1 MTKLLVILVVLG
13 FCGLMSADSGSQI
26 DNDLYQ
32 IEHAIGDSQEFTPIG
47 QVNLRHL
54 KQTQNAA
61 HYQMLDSADE
71 SKQSNIPKQIPVELL
86 STELETFR
94 LEPVHI
100 DQIESSLRANEHSI
114 YQLRLC
120 KKTLPSQPQKCLA
133 STFTHLKFD
142 SSFFNYFTVVKI
154 ISNTRITFRNI
165 FEIVNYMIFDIFVK
179 FKRRLLRKKK

>member
-1 MTKLLVILVVLG
+1 MTKLLVILVVFG
-13 FCGLMSADSGSQI
+13 FCGLMSADSSSQI

-71 SKQSNIPKQIPVELL
+71 SKQSNIPQQIPVELL

-100 DQIESSLRANEHSI
+100 DQIESSLRANEHSV

-142 SSFFNYFTVVKI
+142 SSFFKLF
-154 ISNTRITFRNI
+154 
-165 FEIVNYMIFDIFVK
+165 
-179 FKRRLLRKKK
+179 